1 MEQEMKEIGK
11 MVQIREVLTVLFLAV
26 TGWKD
31 WKKREISLFL
41 TGIYG
46 IIGIGLSIHAGRTL
60 EDWSLPA
67 GVSLVMIAV
76 SILTGGEIGL
86 GDGWIFL
93 ALGTMLTTEIYIK
106 TACIGMLAA
115 AVYAGVL
122 LVICRKGRKTEIPLV
137 PFLLIGYL
145 GGLLL

>member
-1 MEQEMKEIGK
+1 MI
-11 MVQIREVLTVLFLAV
+11 QIREVLTVLFLAV

-31 WKKREISLFL
+31 WKKKEISLFL

-46 IIGIGLSIHAGRTL
+46 IIGLGLSIHAGRTL
-60 EDWSLPA
+60 EDWLVPL
-67 GVSLVMIAV
+67 GVSLFMIAV

-93 ALGTMLTTEIYIK
+93 ALGMMLTTEIYIK
-106 TACIGMLAA
+106 MACIGMLAA
-115 AVYAGVL
+115 AAYAGVL

>member
-1 MEQEMKEIGK
+1 MM
-11 MVQIREVLTVLFLAV
+11 QIREVLTVLFLAV

-31 WKKREISLFL
+31 WKKKEISLLL

-46 IIGIGLSIHAGRTL
+46 IVGLGLSIHAGRTL
-60 EDWSLPA
+60 EDWLVPV

-93 ALGTMLTTEIYIK
+93 ALGAMLTTEIYIK
-106 TACIGMLAA
+106 MACIGMLAA

-122 LVICRKGRKTEIPLV
+122 LVACRKGRKTEIPLV

>member
-1 MEQEMKEIGK
+1 
-11 MVQIREVLTVLFLAV
+11 MVQIKEVLTVLFLAV

-31 WKKREISLFL
+31 WKKREISLLL

-46 IIGIGLSIHAGRTL
+46 LIGLGLSIYEGRTMEEWL
-60 EDWSLPA
+60 VPL
-67 GVSLVMIAV
+67 GVSMVMIAMSV
-76 SILTGGEIGL
+76 LTRGEIGL

-93 ALGTMLTTEIYIK
+93 ALGMMLTTESYIK
-106 TACIGMLAA
+106 TACIGMMAA
-115 AVYAGVL
+115 AVYSGVL

-145 GGLLL
+145 GGVLL

>member
-1 MEQEMKEIGK
+1 MM
-11 MVQIREVLTVLFLAV
+11 QIREVLTVLFLAV

-31 WKKREISLFL
+31 WKKKEISLLL

-46 IIGIGLSIHAGRTL
+46 IVGLGLSIHAGRTL
-60 EDWSLPA
+60 EDWLVPV

-93 ALGTMLTTEIYIK
+93 ALGAMLTTEIYIK
-106 TACIGMLAA
+106 MACIGMLAA